1 VNNQREKSKYG
12 WHVVKQA
19 NQMELESGLSRE
31 TARKNEVDFFDNE
44 SPWSELD
51 DSIRSR
57 LGTPQLAQ
65 SLGTILF
72 GLICKRYVLW
82 NMLFLV

>member
-1 VNNQREKSKYG
+1 MNNQREKSKYG

-19 NQMELESGLSRE
+19 NQRELESGLSRE
-31 TARKNEVDFFDNE
+31 AARKNEMDFFDNE
-44 SPWSELD
+44 SPWAELD

-57 LGTPQLAQ
+57 LGTPHLAQ

-72 GLICKRYVLW
+72 GLICKRYV
-82 NMLFLV
+82 F